1 MKMGRKALYYLLVIA
16 ITIGSTN
23 IMLNM
28 RKTNKGINPSEIDYE
43 SWMEDTQYEGYIFD
57 DYNKKVSID
66 YIDNVYKKPDAK
78 QNNAIDESAFKN
90 FEKDDKGLDF
100 RMLKNEME
108 IEQRSISDSMV
119 KNESNDA
126 MGAVGIDTDL
136 EMEDRDNMVILV
148 RSLYQNEIPKF
159 KKLFDAGISKNEVD
173 SIMDELSGRLSQ
185 SDKDWLLKVIENNRV
200 K

>member
-1 MKMGRKALYYLLVIA
+1 MGKKVFYYLLVIA

-28 RKTNKGINPSEIDYE
+28 RKANKGINPSEIDYE
-43 SWMEDTQYEGYIFD
+43 SWIEDTQYEGYIFD

-90 FEKDDKGLDF
+90 DDKGLGF

-119 KNESNDA
+119 KNGSNDA
-126 MGAVGIDTDL
+126 MGAIGMDTDL
-136 EMEDRDNMVILV
+136 EMKDRDNMVILV

-173 SIMDELSGRLSQ
+173 SIMEELSGRLSQ
-185 SDKDWLLKVIENNRV
+185 NDKDWLLKVIENNRV

>member
-100 RMLKNEME
+100 
-108 IEQRSISDSMV
+108 SMV

>member
-1 MKMGRKALYYLLVIA
+1 MGRKALYYLLVIA

-185 SDKDWLLKVIENNRV
+185 NDKDWLLKVIENNRV

>member
-1 MKMGRKALYYLLVIA
+1 MGRKALYYLLVIA

>member
-1 MKMGRKALYYLLVIA
+1 MGKKVFYYLLVIA

-28 RKTNKGINPSEIDYE
+28 RKTNNGIDPSEIDYE
-43 SWMEDTQYEGYIFD
+43 SWMENTQYEGYIFD

-66 YIDNVYKKPDAK
+66 FIDNVYKKPDAK

-90 FEKDDKGLDF
+90 DDKGFDF

-108 IEQRSISDSMV
+108 IEQRSIIDSMV
-119 KNESNDA
+119 KNKSNDA
-126 MGAVGIDTDL
+126 MGAIGMDTDL
-136 EMEDRDNMVILV
+136 EMKDRENMVILV
-148 RSLYQNEIPKF
+148 RSLYQNDIPKF
-159 KKLFDAGISKNEVD
+159 KKLFDAGISKYEVD
-173 SIMDELSGRLSQ
+173 SIMEELSGRLSQ
-185 SDKDWLLKVIENNRV
+185 NDKDWLLKVIENNRV